1 MTPLRQ
7 QMHDAM
13 LVRGL
18 AERTR
23 QTYIENV
30 ARLAIFYHQ
39 NPADLT
45 PEQVEAWLLHLVRD
59 RKLSYST
66 LNQAAAACRFFFGTV
81 LKREHVVF
89 PVPMAQTPQRQP
101 ELLARA
107 ELAALFVG
115 AASLQSRVMLQTTY
129 ATGLRVSE
137 VCALRIADIDS
148 HPDRMCLRVRQGK
161 GGKDRYTLLPP
172 TLLYA
177 LRHYWCAYHP
187 KEWLFPSRYG
197 SGPITVAGAQYHY
210 HQARS
215 AAMITKSGGI
225 HTLRH
230 CFGTH
235 LLEAGVDLVTLQKLL
250 GHNHLSTTSRYLHL
264 VSTQWRPP
272 ATTNPLDLLAALP
285 KPH

>member
-45 PEQVEAWLLHLVRD
+45 PEQVEAWLLHLIRD

-66 LNQAAAACRFFFGTV
+66 LNQAAAACRFFYGTV
-81 LKREHVVF
+81 LKRERAVF

-107 ELAALFVG
+107 ELAALFAG
-115 AASLQSRVMLQTTY
+115 AASLQSRVMLQTT
-129 ATGLRVSE
+129 
-137 VCALRIADIDS
+137 
-148 HPDRMCLRVRQGK
+148 
-161 GGKDRYTLLPP
+161 
-172 TLLYA
+172 
-177 LRHYWCAYHP
+177 
-187 KEWLFPSRYG
+187 
-197 SGPITVAGAQYHY
+197 
-210 HQARS
+210 
-215 AAMITKSGGI
+215 
-225 HTLRH
+225 
-230 CFGTH
+230 
-235 LLEAGVDLVTLQKLL
+235 
-250 GHNHLSTTSRYLHL
+250 
-264 VSTQWRPP
+264 
-272 ATTNPLDLLAALP
+272 
-285 KPH
+285 

>member
-45 PEQVEAWLLHLVRD
+45 PEQVEAWLLHLIRD

-66 LNQAAAACRFFFGTV
+66 LNQAAAACCFFYGTV
-81 LKREHVVF
+81 LKRERAVF

-107 ELAALFVG
+107 ELAALFAG
-115 AASLQSRVMLQTTY
+115 AASFQSRIMLQTTY

-137 VCALRIADIDS
+137 VCALKIADIDS
-148 HPDRMCLRVRQGK
+148 QPDRMCLRVRQGK

-172 TLLYA
+172 TLLEG
-177 LRHYWCAYHP
+177 LRHYWCA
-187 KEWLFPSRYG
+187 
-197 SGPITVAGAQYHY
+197 
-210 HQARS
+210 
-215 AAMITKSGGI
+215 
-225 HTLRH
+225 
-230 CFGTH
+230 
-235 LLEAGVDLVTLQKLL
+235 
-250 GHNHLSTTSRYLHL
+250 
-264 VSTQWRPP
+264 
-272 ATTNPLDLLAALP
+272 
-285 KPH
+285 